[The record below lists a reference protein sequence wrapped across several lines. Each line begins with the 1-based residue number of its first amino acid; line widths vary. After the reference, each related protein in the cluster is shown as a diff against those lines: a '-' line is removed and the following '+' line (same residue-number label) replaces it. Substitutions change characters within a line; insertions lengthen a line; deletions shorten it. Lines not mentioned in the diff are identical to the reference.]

1 MSTTQVIRPPEL
13 LPPPEQLRVPAGGPL
28 PVRPPQ
34 VAAGPINCLSV
45 DLEDYFHCEAFAHL
59 ISPGQWSRRKVRLDR
74 TVPRLLEIFEANG
87 VKATFFVLGWV
98 ARRYPRLIRRIA
110 ALGHEIASHG
120 YWHQHLDRMTRRS
133 FREDV
138 RVSRTVLEDATG
150 QAVMGFRAPTFSLT
164 CRTAWA
170 VEILVEEG
178 FTYDSSIFPIYHDR
192 YGVPKAPGGPFWL
205 EGRAGRILELPPLTV
220 GSGRLKFPVAGGGY
234 LRVLPAGVV
243 SWAIR
248 RANAGGRPAVLY
260 VHPWELDRRQPR
272 LPLGRVSAIRHYV
285 GMGRME
291 GRVRRLVRDHDF
303 RPMIALARQ
312 QTGLCRDGFTLS
324 ATTE

>member
-1 MSTTQVIRPPEL
+1 MSTTQVIRPPEV
-13 LPPPEQLRVPAGGPL
+13 LPPSEQLRVPAGGPL
-28 PVRPPQ
+28 PVRPTK
-34 VAAGPINCLSV
+34 VAAEPINSLSV
-45 DLEDYFHCEAFAHL
+45 DLEDYFHCEAFASL
-59 ISPGQWSRRKVRLDR
+59 ISPGEWSRRKVRLNR
-74 TVPRLLEIFEANG
+74 TVPRLLEMFEANG
-87 VKATFFVLGWV
+87 AKATFFVLGWV

-120 YWHQHLDRMTRRS
+120 YWHQHLGRMTRRS

-164 CRTAWA
+164 CRTAWEA
-170 VEILVEEG
+170 EILVEEG

-192 YGVPKAPGGPFWL
+192 YGVPEAPGGPFWL

-220 GSGRLKFPVAGGGY
+220 GWGRLKFPVAGGGY
-234 LRVLPAGVV
+234 LRVLGAGVV
-243 SWAIR
+243 SWAIG

-285 GMGRME
+285 GIGRME

-312 QTGLCRDGFTLS
+312 QAVLCRSSFRFSGGRR
-324 ATTE
+324 